1 MPFSVKKIVAFGAA
15 FGISVVL
22 AACGLYWLLSRPRGW
37 DGHSVKGISVMVFQ
51 SYRGDAGN
59 FSPSGWDLQLV
70 LQNDAR
76 SDYIFPVNFK
86 LFTRDATSS
95 ALREMKVA
103 IDHPYIIPAKE
114 KTEVRVQ
121 IAYSCES
128 TDLETGKTT
137 QSPSRECFNDAFGHS
152 SGFVGF
158 DYATHTR
165 VDLPK
170 PEYAGGPDDAK
181 ATPNSAGVTAPD
193 KESNGYDKVYACG
206 VADHLVTNCK
216 THHFLPLKV
225 PGDPYAD
232 LAFSKP
238 LPLLPMP
245 PRGYAL
251 DPSPSTCR
259 VANEWHNYC
268 RSIKLS
274 D

>member
-1 MPFSVKKIVAFGAA
+1 MSFRRRRKPRYAFK
-15 FGISVVL
+15 ST
-22 AACGLYWLLSRPRGW
+22 
-37 DGHSVKGISVMVFQ
+37 
-51 SYRGDAGN
+51 N
-59 FSPSGWDLQLV
+59 
-70 LQNDAR
+70 
-76 SDYIFPVNFK
+76 
-86 LFTRDATSS
+86 
-95 ALREMKVA
+95 
-103 IDHPYIIPAKE
+103 
-114 KTEVRVQ
+114 
-121 IAYSCES
+121 SCES

-137 QSPSRECFNDAFGHS
+137 QRSSRECFDDAFGHS

-193 KESNGYDKVYACG
+193 KESDWYSKVYACG
-206 VADHLVTNCK
+206 AADHLVTNCK

-232 LAFSKP
+232 LASATRYLCYRCPK
-238 LPLLPMP
+238 
-245 PRGYAL
+245 GYAL

-268 RSIKLS
+268 RSKKLS